1 MKLILALFL
10 LLFFFVNQARAFTHL
25 PELPDD
31 LKAWRVGITMSSFYP
46 VEINRIYG
54 VNESEDWTSLLHN
67 HSSRRSLAASR
78 FSNVRVDFPEYDGFE
93 LYLGPPVSYIRQ
105 IAETSHLPDT
115 VYLYWTS
122 LFNQRFF
129 VTQFHLS
136 EQLKAKMMI
145 QKQFFYDNRMSCYE
159 NDLVFGLLPNGQAK
173 VWLSGCATYTFI
185 DEIAPVKERNKSID
199 GRDAESYRKGWEY
212 QDILERAKS
221 ENATIDPIPWERVN
235 QVVTYLRP
243 DFRAKTFSH

>member
-1 MKLILALFL
+1 MKLKIIFGLIAS
-10 LLFFFVNQARAFTHL
+10 FFCSMAWSFTSTSK
-25 PELPDD
+25 LPDNLD
-31 LKAWRVGITMSSFYP
+31 AWKVGVTMSSFYP
-46 VEINRIYG
+46 IEINRIYG

-145 QKQFFYDNRMSCYE
+145 QKQFLYDNRMSCYE

-173 VWLSGCATYTFI
+173 VWLSGCGTYTFI
-185 DEIAPVKERNKSID
+185 DEIAPVKESDKSID
-199 GRDAESYRKGWEY
+199 GRDAASYRKGWEY

-221 ENATIDPIPWERVN
+221 ENATIDPIPWDRVN
-235 QVVTYLRP
+235 QVVTYIRS
-243 DFRAKTFSH
+243 DFR